1 MRDQQVNTFTKGILN
16 DPGDLSPV
24 EGSYLDSKNIRII
37 ANENPGESGI
47 NVNVKGNL
55 FSFDLELPPRT
66 PGDDPVPAVPIGHA
80 SIRNDL
86 YIFATYNFDKNPGNI
101 VGTGEL
107 NPTSMAGGGIFKI
120 TFDLVT
126 DEVTNINLIYENQFL
141 NLSVQHPI
149 EAVGRFETQGVQ
161 RLYFTDNF
169 NPVRTINVADPN
181 VMSVQ
186 PDDLQLSPSTT
197 FSKPEILEVVNS
209 GSLPAGMYQY
219 AYRLVT
225 KSGSQSRF
233 SPFTGFLHVVAAS
246 ELGDPYWTYTEDPQD
261 ISQYEGVA
269 PGTICNKGVRLQ
281 VENVDTDYS
290 VIEFAAIYKSSI
302 EGVSSSYIFSRK
314 TIGSPTITALHSTNT
329 DIVSLISLAEI
340 TSFTYNIKRA
350 KTITSK
356 DNRLFLG
363 NVITPLEELE
373 FNARAYRY
381 KRDDGNTHP
390 MGEGNVTTYVS
401 DTEFDPTNYNQENY
415 TAEQLQ
421 LLLDADNPY
430 NENLLAVTDND
441 KRYVYQDNGYILG
454 GTGPNVSYRFVKKE
468 FDGDEFVSGDPAT
481 TPPFIETKPSSATD
495 CGVGVDWLDYKNPL
509 AVEKYKGYQR
519 DEIYRF
525 GIVLYDKKGNPGFV
539 NWVGD
544 IRFPR
549 FKDFDIT
556 NSADLYN
563 YTLSQ
568 TRSKTQAAQGT
579 PYQETGSQSGASFS
593 GWTAEGE
600 LVSFTEGINTTL
612 NAGYGRNDTID
623 THSLY
628 VLGIEFTVNLPQSIK
643 NKVSGYS
650 IVRVER
656 TDIDRSVFGQ
666 GMGSYLYLFASQGE
680 NIGSTFRLAH
690 SAYMATWAHN
700 NGDTSERT
708 DHGMIWSTHMSMDSP
723 DFVFKGEYPTAG
735 ACDWVE
741 VAGNLTN
748 GASRNAW
755 ENHFLHGGLTEG
767 TDDDYYRK
775 MYSHQMITF
784 NTNINVP
791 YIFGPGNTLEND
803 LASVDFF
810 KPNDARFWASGA
822 SLTFDS
828 NLPRGINNVGVEV
841 NGNTDVDVYSVGCDT
856 LFIQFNGNGTRANT
870 GTPYVGSLG
879 STWLGDVIL
888 PNTEDNPIAVTFP
901 YWSYWIN
908 PGLFNNQPDPGWNA
922 ETYQNQIYFND
933 GDVGDNNL
941 ATSYFD
947 GSTAAD
953 VCTCANGAYP
963 AAYERHRVQEKLL
976 LSWRRDIMETQY
988 GGRGYDNR
996 SRNKYINANSF
1007 IPVDQEG
1014 EPVEVYGGD
1023 IFVSFYDFQKLRKW
1037 RGGQAPDNNY
1047 SNNTSGPTKRH
1058 SFSYA
1063 IPVESTINL
1072 GLRQGYHF
1080 AAKNVDTGFTGN
1092 ETDNHQLDQYIYQN
1106 VYSAENDLLEFY
1118 PRTLDYVETDQ
1129 YDSRVL
1135 YSDIKVNGDLKDS
1148 WKEFRLDNY
1157 RDVEGEYGPIN
1168 KIINFSDNMFFLQ
1181 DRGVGMLSINPVAV
1195 TTTTD
1200 QSSLILG
1207 TGDVIQDHRY
1217 LSTEIGSKHQRSVL
1231 ATTKGLY
1238 WVDILNNAAYRI
1250 SNEGTLELSRVKGIK
1265 SYFESRLENKQFAA
1279 TNYNSY
1285 TGQGTNYGD
1294 NAFLYH
1300 GITTGYDA
1308 SNNEVLFSFLER
1320 KFVDDGDKGWWELF
1334 RTETLVYSETT
1345 GSFTSKYSFATP
1357 MFINTQDKLLSV
1369 RPLNYEFDEAVEEV
1383 FRVHDNE
1390 IWIHN
1395 EIESLTAPRASWY
1408 GDVYDSSITF
1418 LVNKGPSETK
1428 VFDNIEMY
1436 TKLTNILG
1444 QSGDVNGTWNKL
1456 LCTNSY
1462 QIVAT
1467 DLYGPLQLPDITV
1480 DEVEEPEEV
1489 IQNIKRRERTWKAA
1503 LPRVIKGGTPLRL
1516 RDKYLKIN
1524 LRYDNKTGGKLQT
1537 YYVKTKFRVSKR

>member
-55 FSFDLELPPRT
+55 FSLSLELPPRT
-66 PGDDPVPAVPIGHA
+66 PGDDPIPAVPIGHA

-101 VGTGEL
+101 VGPGGLDAQTA
-107 NPTSMAGGGIFKI
+107 AGGGIFKI

-126 DEVTNINLIYENQFL
+126 DEVTSINLIYENQFL

-149 EAVGRFETQGVQ
+149 EAVGRFETQDVQ

-181 VMSVQ
+181 VMSIQ

-209 GSLPAGMYQY
+209 GNLPAGMYQY

-246 ELGDPYWTYTEDPQD
+246 ELGDDYWTYTEDPED
-261 ISQYEGVA
+261 ISQYEGVE
-269 PGTICNKGVRLQ
+269 PGTICNKAVRLQ

-302 EGVSSSYIFSRK
+302 EGVSNSYIFSRK
-314 TIGSPTITALHSTNT
+314 TIGSPTITATHSTNI
-329 DIVSLISLAEI
+329 DIVSLVSLAEI

-381 KRDDGNTHP
+381 KRDDGSVYPTSS
-390 MGEGNVTTYVS
+390 GSSSTYV
-401 DTEFDPTNYNQENY
+401 DDIEFDPTNYSPEDY
-415 TAEQLQ
+415 TAEEIQA
-421 LLLDADNPY
+421 LLDADNPY
-430 NENLLAVTDND
+430 NENLRAVTDSNN
-441 KRYVYQDNGYILG
+441 RYVYQNNGYILG
-454 GTGPNVSYRFVKKE
+454 GSGPNVSYKFIKKE

-481 TPPFIETKPSSATD
+481 TPPFIKTEPSSTTD

-549 FKDFDIT
+549 FGDFDPEASGDT
-556 NSADLYN
+556 HS

-568 TRSKTQAAQGT
+568 TRSKAQAEQGVPYAQ
-579 PYQETGSQSGASFS
+579 TGSQSGVSYS
-593 GWTAEGE
+593 QIGGLEGE
-600 LVSFTEGINTTL
+600 PDIFSQLST
-612 NAGYGRNDTID
+612 GYGRDNTID

-628 VLGIEFTVNLPQSIK
+628 VLGIEFTVDLPQSIK

-656 TDIDRSVFGQ
+656 SELDRSVFGQ
-666 GMGSYLYLFASQGE
+666 GMGSWLYLFASQTS
-680 NIGSTFRLAH
+680 GSLADTFRLAH
-690 SAYMATWAHN
+690 SAYMATWAHD
-700 NGDTSERT
+700 NGSTDQRT
-708 DHGMIWSTHMSMDSP
+708 DAGMLWSTHMSMDSP
-723 DFVFKGEYPTAG
+723 DFVFTGNYPTAG

-741 VAGNLTN
+741 VVGNLTN

-755 ENHFLHGGLTEG
+755 ENHFLDG
-767 TDDDYYRK
+767 TGDDDDYYRK
-775 MYSHQMITF
+775 MYSHQVIQY
-784 NTNINVP
+784 NVNSNQSFI
-791 YIFGPGNTLEND
+791 YGPGNTMQSGN
-803 LASVDFF
+803 ASQNFF
-810 KPNDARFWASGA
+810 KPADAKFWASGA
-822 SLTFDS
+822 SITSDA

-841 NGNTDVDVYSVGCDT
+841 NGNTDVDVYGIGCDT
-856 LFIQFNGNGTRANT
+856 LFIEFNGNGRTASN
-870 GTPYVGSLG
+870 GGNYVGSLG

-888 PNTEDNPIAVTFP
+888 PSISSNPVAVNFP
-901 YWSYWIN
+901 YWSYWTN
-908 PGLFNNQPDPGWNA
+908 PALSLEAAEPGWTA
-922 ETYQNQIYFND
+922 EAYPNQIYFND
-933 GDVGDNNL
+933 GDVGDDNL
-941 ATSYFD
+941 ATSYFP
-947 GSTAAD
+947 GATSFD
-953 VCTCANGAYP
+953 VCTTGNGNHA
-963 AAYERHRVQEKLL
+963 AAYQRHRVQEKPL
-976 LSWRRDIMETQY
+976 LSWRRDVMETQY

-1007 IPVDQEG
+1007 VPIGDAD

-1023 IFVSFYDFQKLRKW
+1023 IFVSFYDFQKMRKR
-1037 RGGQAPDNNY
+1037 RGGQAPDSNY

-1080 AAKNVDTGFTGN
+1080 AAKNVNTGFTGN
-1092 ETDNHQLDQYIYQN
+1092 ANDNHQLDEYIYQN

-1135 YSDIKVNGDLKDS
+1135 YSDVKVNGDLKDS

-1168 KIINFSDNMFFLQ
+1168 KIVNFSDNMFFLQ

-1200 QSSLILG
+1200 QASLILG
-1207 TGDVIQDHRY
+1207 TGEVIQDHKY
-1217 LSTEIGSKHQRSVL
+1217 MSTEIGSKHQRSVL

-1238 WVDILNNAAYRI
+1238 WVDILNNSAYKI

-1265 SYFESRLENKQFAA
+1265 SYFESRLENKQFAS
-1279 TNYNSY
+1279 TYYNSY
-1285 TGQGTNYGD
+1285 TGQGTNLGD

-1334 RTETLVYSETT
+1334 RNETLVYSETT

-1369 RPLNYEFDEAVEEV
+1369 RPLNYEFDEVIEEV

-1418 LVNKGPSETK
+1418 LVNKGPSQTK

-1436 TKLTNILG
+1436 TKLTNVLG
-1444 QSGDVNGTWNKL
+1444 QSGDINGTWNKL

-1462 QIVAT
+1462 QLVAT

-1480 DEVEEPEEV
+1480 DEVEDPEEV
-1489 IQNIKRRERTWKAA
+1489 TQNIKRRERTWKAA
-1503 LPRVIKGGTPLRL
+1503 LPRVVKGGTPVRL

-1524 LRYDNKTGGKLQT
+1524 LRYDNKAGGKLQT